1 MNNFGDKIF
10 ELRREKG
17 LTQDALA
24 ELLGVT
30 AQAVSKWERGES
42 MPETAMLPKLAELFD
57 VSLDTLFGTEKK
69 PLAEYLPENERD
81 FDKMVMRVLVDS
93 NDGDHVKVNLPM
105 TLVKAMLQIGV
116 SSNMVS
122 FGNADL
128 SGIDFEAIIKMVE
141 SGVVGRLVEVES
153 GDGDHVIVEVV

>member
-42 MPETAMLPKLAELFD
+42 MPETAMLPKLAEIFD
-57 VSLDTLFGTEKK
+57 VSLDTLFGMEKK
-69 PLAEYLPENERD
+69 PIAEYIPETERD

-93 NDGDHVKVNLPM
+93 TDGDHVKVNLPM
-105 TLVKAMLQIGV
+105 ALVKAMLQIGV
-116 SSNMVS
+116 SSNMIS

-141 SGVVGRLVEVES
+141 SGVVGRLVEIES
-153 GDGDHVIVEVV
+153 GDGDTVVIEVV

>member
-42 MPETAMLPKLAELFD
+42 MPETAMLPKLAEIFD
-57 VSLDTLFGTEKK
+57 VSLDTLFGMEKK
-69 PLAEYLPENERD
+69 PIAEYIPETERD

-93 NDGDHVKVNLPM
+93 TDGDHVKVNLPM
-105 TLVKAMLQIGV
+105 ALVKAMLQIGV
-116 SSNMVS
+116 SSNMIS

-153 GDGDHVIVEVV
+153 ADGDHVIVEVV